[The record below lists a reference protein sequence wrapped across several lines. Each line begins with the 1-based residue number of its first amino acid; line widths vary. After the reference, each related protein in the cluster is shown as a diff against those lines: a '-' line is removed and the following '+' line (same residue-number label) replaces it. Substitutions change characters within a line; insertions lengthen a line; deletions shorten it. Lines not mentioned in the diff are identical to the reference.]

1 MEKIPQFTF
10 HKTKYG
16 EELLVDIVRLKNIK
30 KYLTS
35 KSAHK
40 LKYFDITFITK
51 GGGKF
56 CIEDKEYTVKER
68 DILFSQP
75 YQTRTWDIENI
86 ADGYALIFEEDFL
99 LSFFN
104 DRNFVSNLSFFNPLK
119 TNEFILSLN
128 RKNYDYLIVLLQNI
142 KDEIE
147 NSKKKDKHIL
157 RSLLYQILSYV
168 SRIYTEKYA
177 FESEKTSKDYV
188 QQFISLVNNSFEKEH
203 STSYYAEK
211 ICITQNYLNELVKS
225 ETNSTAKQIIQDKL
239 FNASK
244 KELLYTS
251 LSIKEVAEKLNFESS
266 SYFIRFFKRKSGVT
280 PSVFRKRIKP

>member
-1 MEKIPQFTF
+1 M
-10 HKTKYG
+10 
-16 EELLVDIVRLKNIK
+16 
-30 KYLTS
+30 
-35 KSAHK
+35 
-40 LKYFDITFITK
+40 
-51 GGGKF
+51 
-56 CIEDKEYTVKER
+56 
-68 DILFSQP
+68 
-75 YQTRTWDIENI
+75 
-86 ADGYALIFEEDFL
+86 
-99 LSFFN
+99 
-104 DRNFVSNLSFFNPLK
+104 
-119 TNEFILSLN
+119 
-128 RKNYDYLIVLLQNI
+128 
-142 KDEIE
+142 
-147 NSKKKDKHIL
+147 